1 MSLSNPGTII
11 GLLVLVLTACA
22 TPAEAPPSASLARQ
36 ITQSPYCGL
45 TGPGVVYLK
54 SSDELD
60 RYLGVAGQNLT
71 TAAIRSVNFDREHLV
86 FVALGQKPTAGFNIG
101 LKDAKANSST
111 LFLSMSVINPAP
123 DSMVAQ
129 VITTPCAV
137 LAVAADQWQ
146 RLEVTGLLD
155 RPFVKVIGN

>member
-22 TPAEAPPSASLARQ
+22 APAEAPPSASLARQ

-45 TGPGVVYLK
+45 TGPGVAYLK

-71 TAAIRSVNFDREHLV
+71 TAAIRGVNFDREHLV
-86 FVALGQKPTAGFNIG
+86 FVTLGQKPTAGFSIG
-101 LKDAKANSST
+101 LQDTRATDDT
-111 LFLSMSVINPAP
+111 LLLSMSVITPEP

-137 LAVAADQWQ
+137 LAVAADKWQ
-146 RLEVTGLLD
+146 RLEVKGLSD
-155 RPFVKVIGN
+155 QPFVKVIGN